1 MLLTTRPTHIIH
13 SLNDSRID
21 IAVEYPSDTVRQFV
35 AGIECDGFSY
45 AAARTA
51 RDRDRLRSTVLKNMG
66 WNLYRIWSAEWYR
79 NPEIEGKNLILF
91 LTRAVSSYEKKI
103 REHMRSLKNGADMDP
118 EENAGVEMC
127 SEPTVAYVATG
138 SGYANTTYEVEE
150 ECPQVPV
157 GKLGFYTD
165 DPMVFET
172 RVAEIEADLAEVES
186 GVDDPQKWATSE
198 QFDQELYQQFPWL
211 R

>member
-1 MLLTTRPTHIIH
+1 
-13 SLNDSRID
+13 
-21 IAVEYPSDTVRQFV
+21 
-35 AGIECDGFSY
+35 
-45 AAARTA
+45 
-51 RDRDRLRSTVLKNMG
+51 MG
-66 WNLYRIWSAEWYR
+66 
-79 NPEIEGKNLILF
+79 
-91 LTRAVSSYEKKI
+91 EKKY
-103 REHMRSLKNGADMDP
+103 SDP

-138 SGYANTTYEVEE
+138 CGYANTTYEDEE
-150 ECPQVPV
+150 ECPQVSV

>member
-1 MLLTTRPTHIIH
+1 
-13 SLNDSRID
+13 
-21 IAVEYPSDTVRQFV
+21 
-35 AGIECDGFSY
+35 
-45 AAARTA
+45 
-51 RDRDRLRSTVLKNMG
+51 MG
-66 WNLYRIWSAEWYR
+66 
-79 NPEIEGKNLILF
+79 
-91 LTRAVSSYEKKI
+91 EKKY
-103 REHMRSLKNGADMDP
+103 SDP

-138 SGYANTTYEVEE
+138 SGYANTTYEDEE

-172 RVAEIEADLAEVES
+172 RVTEIEADLAEVES